1 MTTYWIVTL
10 GKAEVADG
18 TVTYIPSL
26 ITEGP
31 NVGQNALTIL
41 RSNMELESGEVTY
54 EAHLNEPTA
63 KCQVGLRSEEDGTLF
78 AGLNVGTAGYGLSLF
93 RNNKWE
99 ILDGAGSGNSV
110 PTEEWI
116 SVKLRVLGSQID
128 LFVNEVKVCS
138 TLRNISKGQVE
149 LMLQGSQEI
158 KVRNIKATASTPQA
172 FVVMQ
177 FSDTFNALY
186 TDVIKPTCEKF
197 GFRADDIYKC
207 DLIRADDIYKC
218 DLIINDIARSIE
230 EASVIIADVTT
241 DNPNVF
247 YEVGYAHG
255 IKKATILL
263 SDRTREKLPF
273 DVSGFRTLFYDN
285 TIGGKSDVEARL
297 TTHLKNI
304 MA

>member
-31 NVGQNALTIL
+31 NVGQDTLTIL

-54 EAHLNEPTA
+54 EAHLNEQTS

-93 RNNKWE
+93 RNKWE

-197 GFRADDIYKC
+197 GLEA
-207 DLIRADDIYKC
+207 IRADDIYKC

-230 EASVIIADVTT
+230 GS
-241 DNPNVF
+241 F
-247 YEVGYAHG
+247 GHH
-255 IKKATILL
+255 
-263 SDRTREKLPF
+263 R
-273 DVSGFRTLFYDN
+273 
-285 TIGGKSDVEARL
+285 
-297 TTHLKNI
+297 
-304 MA
+304 

>member
-1 MTTYWIVTL
+1 M
-10 GKAEVADG
+10 
-18 TVTYIPSL
+18 
-26 ITEGP
+26 
-31 NVGQNALTIL
+31 
-41 RSNMELESGEVTY
+41 
-54 EAHLNEPTA
+54 
-63 KCQVGLRSEEDGTLF
+63 
-78 AGLNVGTAGYGLSLF
+78 F

-99 ILDGAGSGNSV
+99 ILDGAGSENSV
-110 PTEEWI
+110 PTEECI

-186 TDVIKPTCEKF
+186 RDVIKPTCEKF
-197 GFRADDIYKC
+197 GLEA
-207 DLIRADDIYKC
+207 IRADDIYKC

>member
-1 MTTYWIVTL
+1 MTTYWIVIL

-18 TVTYIPSL
+18 TVTYIPSP

-31 NVGQNALTIL
+31 NVGQNAVTLL
-41 RSNMELESGEVTY
+41 RSNMEFESGEVTY
-54 EAHLNEPTA
+54 EAHLNEPTS
-63 KCQVGLRSEEDGTLF
+63 KCQVGLKSEGDDKLF

-99 ILDGAGSGNSV
+99 ILDGVGSGDSV
-110 PTEEWI
+110 PTEDWI

-128 LFVNEVKVCS
+128 LFVNEVMVCS
-138 TLRNISKGQVE
+138 TLRNVSKGQVE
-149 LMLQGSQEI
+149 FLLQGSQEI
-158 KVRNIKATASTPQA
+158 KVRNIKATASKPQA

-177 FSDTFNALY
+177 FTDTFNALY
-186 TDVIKPTCEKF
+186 TDVIKPTCERF
-197 GFRADDIYKC
+197 GLEA
-207 DLIRADDIYKC
+207 IRADDIHKSG
-218 DLIINDIARSIE
+218 LIINDITRSIE

-285 TIGGKSDVEARL
+285 TIGGKSDVEVRL
-297 TTHLKNI
+297 TRHLENI
-304 MA
+304 TA

>member
-18 TVTYIPSL
+18 TVTYIPSP

-31 NVGQNALTIL
+31 NVGQNATTLL
-41 RSNMELESGEVTY
+41 RSNIEFESGEVTY
-54 EAHLNEPTA
+54 EAHLNEPTS
-63 KCQVGLRSEEDGTLF
+63 KCQVGLKSEDGTLF

-138 TLRNISKGQVE
+138 TLRNISKSQVE

-158 KVRNIKATASTPQA
+158 KVSNIKATTSTPQA

-186 TDVIKPTCEKF
+186 TEVIKPTCEKF
-197 GFRADDIYKC
+197 GLEA
-207 DLIRADDIYKC
+207 IRADDIYKC